1 MYEYIEYNKIVS
13 MINGKNNLREIII
26 ELLKNAKELK
36 IHAPNKIERY
46 SIYRIAYSDGIND
59 IKFKK
64 MENGVIVYD
73 ALSSPV
79 GEHAWAESRKGQE
92 EAKRRI
98 GENGEAKEA
107 EINNS
112 LEVYL
117 DIRINKVVNI
127 YYLLTLINLL
137 GWVFFIIRD
146 PALKLVEV
154 TNVSEECYIEKCFVK
169 F

>member
-1 MYEYIEYNKIVS
+1 
-13 MINGKNNLREIII
+13 MIRAGFHGTLPGGTCARFS
-26 ELLKNAKELK
+26 
-36 IHAPNKIERY
+36 HAP
-46 SIYRIAYSDGIND
+46 
-59 IKFKK
+59 
-64 MENGVIVYD
+64 
-73 ALSSPV
+73 
-79 GEHAWAESRKGQE
+79 KGQGA
-92 EAKRRI
+92 AKRRL
-98 GENGEAKEA
+98 GENWKA
-107 EINNS
+107 
-112 LEVYL
+112 YL

>member
-1 MYEYIEYNKIVS
+1 MYEFPYYIEYNKIVS
-13 MINGKNNLREIII
+13 MINGENNLREIII

-46 SIYRIAYSDGIND
+46 SIYKIAYSDGINN
-59 IKFKK
+59 IQFKK

-73 ALSSPV
+73 ALREPV
-79 GEHAWAESRKGQE
+79 GEHSWDEDSCATPKGQAA
-92 EAKRRI
+92 AKRRL
-98 GENGEAKEA
+98 GENCEA
-107 EINNS
+107 
-112 LEVYL
+112 YL

-137 GWVFFIIRD
+137 GWVFLIIRD

>member
-13 MINGKNNLREIII
+13 MINGENNLREIII

-73 ALSSPV
+73 ALREPV
-79 GEHAWAESRKGQE
+79 GEHAWAATPKGQGA
-92 EAKRRI
+92 AKRRL
-98 GENGEAKEA
+98 GENWKA
-107 EINNS
+107 
-112 LEVYL
+112 YL